1 MSCRSAILIDNFL
14 SQDKFDTISTKVAT
28 SVSYT
33 SNGVVDKRD
42 DLWTEAYTA
51 VFERLKEIGLYQIHF
66 PGAIKLFGYNQY
78 RPANESYG
86 NIYGPHFD
94 NGGYVFYIHP
104 DWGETWDGKLQITN
118 AEEEEYRTGIYA
130 KPNRFIWIDPN
141 TYHNVTTIASDVTH
155 SRVANIGFVGGDI
168 DIDPVGVDFI
178 NILTTS

>member
-1 MSCRSAILIDNFL
+1 M
-14 SQDKFDTISTKVAT
+14 
-28 SVSYT
+28 
-33 SNGVVDKRD
+33 
-42 DLWTEAYTA
+42 
-51 VFERLKEIGLYQIHF
+51 
-66 PGAIKLFGYNQY
+66 FGYNQY

-118 AEEEEYRTGIYA
+118 AEVEEYRTGIYA

-168 DIDPVGVDFI
+168 NIDPVDVDFI